1 MVRFRFFKAF
11 TQKSMHYFMLAT
23 TVGWANYVGL
33 AISSL
38 CHVHLPTLQDLV
50 PFRPNG
56 DVILPFQAISIY
68 LF

>member
-1 MVRFRFFKAF
+1 
-11 TQKSMHYFMLAT
+11 MLAT